1 MVGSRKCAQ
10 HLRDANRYNPAPR
23 RGLAGNYFSSTCPDP
38 YTSLAYWRRRF
49 NTQNCYLGSYFV
61 PYTRPG
67 NNFGTSTP
75 YNANGFSLG
84 KACPMLML
92 PPRNRTGKRWRCN
105 NARYNNARAKNCT
118 SNGRPH

>member
-10 HLRDANRYNPAPR
+10 HRRDANRYNPNR
-23 RGLAGNYFSSTCPDP
+23 RGLAGNYFSPSCPDP

-49 NTQNCYLGSYFV
+49 KTQNCYLGSYFV

-75 YNANGFSLG
+75 YNANGFSMG
-84 KACPMLML
+84 NACPMLKL
-92 PPRNRTGKRWRCN
+92 TGRGRWRCN
-105 NARYNNARAKNCT
+105 TARYNNTRARNCRA
-118 SNGRPH
+118 NGRPN